1 VRVICLVIILSLGKL
16 VSAHE
21 PPPSIKKASAPLIF
35 AMVPQQSPL
44 ELAKRWVPII
54 QYISE
59 QSGVPLQFQTAKD
72 LQTAQQDMKAGVYDI
87 AFINAYYYA
96 AYSRV
101 PGYSVFAQE
110 KDAKFV
116 GILVTR
122 KDSPY
127 RSVEDLDGKRLAFA
141 SPTAVTSMQAFTHLR
156 DKNTNFAPEYVMSMD
171 SVYRSVAKGL
181 YPAGAGEMRTFGGM
195 DPAVRD
201 QLRVLWSA
209 EPMPPFTFSAHP
221 RVPKSDVNKI
231 QKVMIEMGDTPRG
244 VELLK
249 AINMKGIAPAQDGEY
264 DAVRKIKLL
273 ELPKS

>member
-1 VRVICLVIILSLGKL
+1 MRIICLALALSFCQSVG
-16 VSAHE
+16 AAE
-21 PPPSIKKASAPLIF
+21 PALSTDKAAVPLIF

-44 ELAKRWVPII
+44 ELAKRWIPII

-72 LQTAQQDMKAGVYDI
+72 LQTAQQEMKAGVYDI

-101 PGYSVFAQE
+101 PGYTVFAQE

-141 SPTAVTSMQAFTHLR
+141 SPTAVTSMLAFTHLR
-156 DKNTNFAPEYVMSMD
+156 DKNINFAPEYVVSMD
-171 SVYRSVAKGL
+171 SVYRSVAKGI

-195 DPAVRD
+195 DPTIRE
-201 QLRVLWSA
+201 QLRVLWAA

-221 RVPKSDVNKI
+221 RVAKSDVKKL
-231 QKVMIEMGDTPRG
+231 QKAMLEMGDNPRG
-244 VELLK
+244 AELLK
-249 AINMKGIAPAQDGEY
+249 AINIKGIAPAQDADYESI
-264 DAVRKIKLL
+264 RKLKLL
-273 ELPKS
+273 ELPKP

>member
-1 VRVICLVIILSLGKL
+1 MRVICLVLALSFGYPI
-16 VSAHE
+16 SAAE
-21 PPPSIKKASAPLIF
+21 PPASTDKAVAPLVF

-44 ELAKRWVPII
+44 ELAKRWIPII

-59 QSGVPLQFQTAKD
+59 HSGVPLQFQTAKD
-72 LQTAQQDMKAGVYDI
+72 LQTAQQEMKAGVYDI
-87 AFINAYYYA
+87 VFINAYYYA
-96 AYSRV
+96 AYSRI

-156 DKNTNFAPEYVMSMD
+156 DKNTNFAPEYVISMD

-221 RVPKSDVNKI
+221 RVPKSDVKKI
-231 QKVMIEMGDTPRG
+231 QKVMVEMGDSPKG
-244 VELLK
+244 AELLK
-249 AINMKGIAPAQDGEY
+249 AINMKGIAPAQDGDY
-264 DAVRKIKLL
+264 DAVRKLKLL